1 MSSSGSDDNEQNEQE
16 NKKEQIDREL
26 IELLNELRVALPG
39 VQVLF
44 AFLLV
49 LPVSQGF
56 TKIDSV
62 GRDIYFASLLAA
74 AAASAL
80 LIAPSSYHRIHF
92 RSGNKEHILLTSNR
106 LAIAGLFLLELS
118 ISGAIFVIT
127 GLLFDNTIASV
138 VAAGTALW
146 FTYFWYVLPLL
157 RKRNGDS
164 DE

>member
-1 MSSSGSDDNEQNEQE
+1 MSGSDSSDNEQE
-16 NKKEQIDREL
+16 NKKERIDREL

-56 TKIDSV
+56 AKIDSV
-62 GRDIYFASLLAA
+62 GRGVYFASLLAA

-80 LIAPSSYHRIHF
+80 LIAPSSYHRLHF

-106 LAIAGLFLLELS
+106 LAIVGLVFLELA
-118 ISGAIFVIT
+118 ISGAIFVIS
-127 GLLFDNTIASV
+127 GLLFDNTIACL

-146 FTYFWYVLPLL
+146 FTYFWYVLPLA
-157 RKRNGDS
+157 RKRNES
-164 DE
+164 ETS